1 MSTSRSLRRVF
12 DTTVGAR
19 ARLAG
24 RSISPVGW
32 SLLIAGVCAAIIGHF
47 LGWAELTAFGV
58 TALVVLALA
67 APFALG
73 QTELEVELDVR
84 PPAVTVGQRAAAQ
97 ITVRPGGTGPVR
109 SVTMELRVG
118 DTFVEFPVPTLRQG
132 SEHEEPFVLPTF
144 RRGVITV
151 GPASSVR
158 GDPLGIV
165 RRTQTW
171 TDEVDLI
178 VHPRTVRLADTGQG
192 FVRDLEGIA
201 SNDRS
206 DADISF
212 HALRTYE
219 PGDDPRHIHWLS
231 TARTGTLMVR
241 QFVDTRRSHL
251 GLAVDTD
258 PASYD
263 SNDDFEVGMSIAAS
277 LGCRVLADE
286 QEVTCVVGADRVLS
300 DSRRLFLDSLARAD
314 AVERAAPL
322 GACVAA
328 MMKASSGLSLAAV
341 ITGARTNLEDLRRAT
356 LRFPSGIPVM
366 VIRVDRNSPTTYRP
380 IGNQVLLS
388 VREIEEFPHLLWA
401 VSG

>member
-1 MSTSRSLRRVF
+1 VSTSRSLRRVF

-32 SLLIAGVCAAIIGHF
+32 CLLGAGVVAVVVGHL
-47 LGWAELTAFGV
+47 LGWTELTALGA
-58 TALVVLALA
+58 TALVVMGLA

-73 QTELEVELDVR
+73 QSELEVELDVR
-84 PPAVTVGQRAAAQ
+84 PQAVTVGQRAAAQ
-97 ITVRPGGTGPVR
+97 VTVRPGGTRAARG
-109 SVTMELRVG
+109 VTMELRVG
-118 DTFVEFPVPTLRQG
+118 EAYVEFPVSVLRRG
-132 SEHEEPFVLPTF
+132 AEHEEPFVLPTY
-144 RRGVITV
+144 RRGIITV
-151 GPASSVR
+151 GPAVSVR
-158 GDPLGIV
+158 ADPLGIV
-165 RRTQTW
+165 RRTQSW
-171 TDEVDLI
+171 TDEVQLI

-192 FVRDLEGIA
+192 FIRDLEGIA

-206 DADISF
+206 NADISF

-231 TARTGTLMVR
+231 TARTGTIMVR

-251 GLAVDTD
+251 GLAVDSD

-263 SNDDFEVGMSIAAS
+263 APEDFEVAMSIAAS

-286 QEVTCVVGADRVLS
+286 QEVTFVIGSDRLLS
-300 DSRRLFLDSLARAD
+300 ETRRRYLDSLAYIDTA
-314 AVERAAPL
+314 ERTAPI

-328 MMKASSGLSLAAV
+328 LLRASSGLSLAAV
-341 ITGARTNLEDLRRAT
+341 VTGGQTRLNDLRRAT
-356 LRFPSGIPVM
+356 LRFPAGVPVM
-366 VIRVDRNSPTTYRP
+366 VIRVDRNSPTTFRP
-380 IGNQVLLS
+380 IGSQVLLS
-388 VREIEEFPHLLWA
+388 VRELDELPHLLWA

>member
-24 RSISPVGW
+24 RSVSPVGW
-32 SLLIAGVCAAIIGHF
+32 ILIVTGFVSLVGGHV
-47 LGWAELTAFGV
+47 LGWSELTALGI
-58 TALVVLALA
+58 TALVVMVLA

-73 QTELEVELDVR
+73 LSALIVELDVR

-97 ITVRPGGTGPVR
+97 VTVRSDGPKAVR
-109 SVTMELRVG
+109 GVTMELRVG
-118 DTFVEFPVPTLRQG
+118 DAYVEFPVPVLRG
-132 SEHEEPFVLPTF
+132 SAEHEEPFILPTY

-151 GPASSVR
+151 GPAVSVR
-158 GDPLGIV
+158 ADPLGIV
-165 RRTQTW
+165 RRTQSW
-171 TDEVDLI
+171 TEEVELI

-192 FVRDLEGIA
+192 FIRDLEGIA

-206 DADISF
+206 NADISF
-212 HALRTYE
+212 HALREYE

-231 TARTGTLMVR
+231 TARSGTIMVR

-251 GLAVDTD
+251 GLAIDTA
-258 PASYD
+258 PGSYD
-263 SNDDFEVGMSIAAS
+263 SSEDLETAMSIAAS

-286 QEVTCVVGADRVLS
+286 QEVTCVVGADRILS
-300 DSRRLFLDSLARAD
+300 ESRRRFLDSMAQID
-314 AVERAAPL
+314 VVERSAPIGSCIAAL
-322 GACVAA
+322 LR
-328 MMKASSGLSLAAV
+328 ASSGLSLAAV
-341 ITGARTNLEDLRRAT
+341 ITGSNTRLDDLRRAT
-356 LRFPSGIPVM
+356 LRFPVGVPVM
-366 VIRVDRNSPTTYRP
+366 VVRVDRDSPTTCRP

-388 VREIEEFPHLLWA
+388 VRNLDELPHLLWA